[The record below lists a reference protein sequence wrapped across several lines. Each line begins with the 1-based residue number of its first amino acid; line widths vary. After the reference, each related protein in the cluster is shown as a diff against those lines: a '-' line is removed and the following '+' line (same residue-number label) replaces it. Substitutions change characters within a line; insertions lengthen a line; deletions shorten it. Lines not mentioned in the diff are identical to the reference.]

1 MIITIDLFDPASI
14 VTLTVAGAL
23 YGYELLWTATYSV
36 VMLII
41 VQDMA
46 CRVGIVTKKT
56 YPELLHERYGRL
68 VGIAMLHPSTF
79 LDVTTLIAEIIALG
93 LAASVLTGISYLIL
107 APLLAILTRALIWSG
122 KYQIIRKGVL
132 AFIGAM
138 TVGYVILTYYL
149 KPPIMQTL
157 PYWVI
162 PSISQGQPEF
172 YYAAGIIGAQVATT
186 YIALHSGLVNENRW
200 SQMKELVKGRR
211 DTITSII
218 IGGVISALPILVA
231 AAALKGLNINTF
243 NDISTGLVHS
253 VAPWAGTVFDLAVI
267 ASAFAAVTAVDAGS
281 AYAFLGFLGL
291 GDRLTSKRFRW
302 VYLIFIV
309 ASVIMVEINFNPIWF
324 IVISQVFIALLL
336 PAVVMPLARIAGDR
350 KVMGEYVN
358 PRWQTWLGYG
368 IALLGTGMVLASM
381 LPAGWIP

>member
-1 MIITIDLFDPASI
+1 
-14 VTLTVAGAL
+14 
-23 YGYELLWTATYSV
+23 
-36 VMLII
+36 
-41 VQDMA
+41 
-46 CRVGIVTKKT
+46 
-56 YPELLHERYGRL
+56 
-68 VGIAMLHPSTF
+68 MLHPSTF

-107 APLLAILTRALIWSG
+107 APLLAILTRGLIWSG

-132 AFIGAM
+132 TFIGAM

-149 KPPIMQTL
+149 KPAIMQTL

-243 NDISTGLVHS
+243 GDISTGLIHN